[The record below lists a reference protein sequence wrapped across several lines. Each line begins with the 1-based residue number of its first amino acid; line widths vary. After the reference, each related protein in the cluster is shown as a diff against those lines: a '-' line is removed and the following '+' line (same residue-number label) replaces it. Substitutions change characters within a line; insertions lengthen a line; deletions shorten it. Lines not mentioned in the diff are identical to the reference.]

1 MNKLNHSSMKKTF
14 LAAVAGLALA
24 VSCTENT
31 PWSPVGDHIRTRWAQ
46 EVSPSHALP
55 EYPRPTM
62 VRPEW
67 KSLNGL
73 WNYAITSSEAEE
85 MPAPEGKILVPF
97 CIESSLSGVGKTVGK
112 DSVLWYERSF
122 TVPRSWRKDRTLLHF
137 DAVDW
142 KAEVCLNGQ
151 PVTVHTGGYT
161 RFSVDITPYLVPGKQ
176 HLTVRVTDG
185 TDNDLQP
192 RGKQVTRP
200 GGIWYTSV
208 TGIWQSVW
216 MEPVPSAHI
225 TGYQADA
232 TLDGTLSLS
241 AGVDGEADELVYRLL
256 ADGTGSV
263 LAETSAP
270 VGTSACLKVEEPEL
284 WSPERPYLY
293 GLEVELRKDGQT
305 VDAVKG
311 YTAIR
316 ESAEVRDAKDFRR
329 MGLNGKPYFQF
340 GPLDQ
345 GWWPDGLYTA
355 PTDEA
360 LKFDIEKTRDFGF
373 NMIRKHIKVEPERW
387 YYWAD
392 RLGICVWQDMPSI
405 ADNMKGEWGQHAYNT
420 GSDYP
425 LSDEA
430 KATYYKEWKEIM
442 LQLRNHPS
450 IVVWVPFNEAW
461 GQFDT
466 EKVVDYTRS
475 IDATRLI
482 NSASGGN
489 SRLCGDIL
497 DNHNYP
503 NPVMKFRSGGAQID
517 VLGEYGG
524 IGYAVPG
531 HLWQENNNWGYQGLA
546 KDSAEVLAIYSAYA
560 REFIP
565 EILSGVS
572 AGVYTQTTDVEGE
585 VNGLMTYDRA
595 VIKMDEKA
603 LRAINEKVIATLN

>member
-46 EVSPSHALP
+46 DVSPSKALP

-112 DSVLWYERSF
+112 DSVLWYERTF
-122 TVPRSWRKDRTLLHF
+122 TVPRAWRKGRVLLHF

-225 TGYQADA
+225 TGYQAD
-232 TLDGTLSLS
+232 LDAWMLPLPLGRRR
-241 AGVDGEADELVYRLL
+241 DRPEP
-256 ADGTGSV
+256 
-263 LAETSAP
+263 TSTASWPMAP
-270 VGTSACLKVEEPEL
+270 AACLQRRPLPRGHRPASK
-284 WSPERPYLY
+284 WTSP
-293 GLEVELRKDGQT
+293 
-305 VDAVKG
+305 
-311 YTAIR
+311 
-316 ESAEVRDAKDFRR
+316 S
-329 MGLNGKPYFQF
+329 
-340 GPLDQ
+340 
-345 GWWPDGLYTA
+345 
-355 PTDEA
+355 
-360 LKFDIEKTRDFGF
+360 
-373 NMIRKHIKVEPERW
+373 
-387 YYWAD
+387 
-392 RLGICVWQDMPSI
+392 
-405 ADNMKGEWGQHAYNT
+405 
-420 GSDYP
+420 
-425 LSDEA
+425 
-430 KATYYKEWKEIM
+430 
-442 LQLRNHPS
+442 
-450 IVVWVPFNEAW
+450 
-461 GQFDT
+461 
-466 EKVVDYTRS
+466 
-475 IDATRLI
+475 
-482 NSASGGN
+482 SG
-489 SRLCGDIL
+489 
-497 DNHNYP
+497 
-503 NPVMKFRSGGAQID
+503 
-517 VLGEYGG
+517 
-524 IGYAVPG
+524 
-531 HLWQENNNWGYQGLA
+531 
-546 KDSAEVLAIYSAYA
+546 A
-560 REFIP
+560 REP
-565 EILSGVS
+565 LPVRPGGH
-572 AGVYTQTTDVEGE
+572 A
-585 VNGLMTYDRA
+585 RR
-595 VIKMDEKA
+595 KMDRP
-603 LRAINEKVIATLN
+603 LTP